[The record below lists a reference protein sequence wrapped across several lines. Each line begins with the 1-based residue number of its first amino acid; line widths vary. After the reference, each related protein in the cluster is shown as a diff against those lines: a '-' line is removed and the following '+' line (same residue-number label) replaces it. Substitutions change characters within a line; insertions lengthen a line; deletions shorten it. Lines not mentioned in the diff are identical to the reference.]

1 MVLPYIGTHFSQYLE
16 EMEANVFISNFQVVQ
31 EFALAKRAIFMCGSN
46 MILAKHAEFGR
57 LFAEIAMVRLSPEL
71 LPLITLFQLDPTDA
85 LTYIRRIRTEIIAGT
100 HSGYPLHQLLKG
112 L

>member
-1 MVLPYIGTHFSQYLE
+1 
-16 EMEANVFISNFQVVQ
+16 MEANVFISNFQVVQ

-57 LFAEIAMVRLSPEL
+57 LFAEITMVRLSPEL